1 MEDKKLTIKNEEFA
15 ILETGG
21 KQYIVEKDSVISI
34 EKLPESNSKS
44 IVFDTVLLHSKNGTL
59 TVGDPYINLS
69 IKAEIL
75 ANEMDK
81 KIRVFK
87 FKPKTGFK
95 KKQGHRQA
103 YTTIK
108 ITSLGSEKS
117 GSSKT
122 EDKTNSKKNT
132 KSDTAAK
139 PTKSKKTT
147 KVEPSKKK
155 SSSEKKS

>member
-1 MEDKKLTIKNEEFA
+1 MSIKNEEFA
-15 ILETGG
+15 IFETGG

-44 IVFDTVLLHSKNGTL
+44 IVFNTVLLHSKNGAL
-59 TVGDPYINLS
+59 TVGDPYTKLS

-108 ITSLGSEKS
+108 ILSLGTEKS
-117 GSSKT
+117 GSSKS
-122 EDKTNSKKNT
+122 EAKTTAKKDT
-132 KSDTAAK
+132 KSGNAS
-139 PTKSKKTT
+139 KSTEPKKTT
-147 KVEPSKKK
+147 KAEASKKK